1 MTTATNHAARETL
14 TVEEVAELL
23 DVGRNTVYEAAGRG
37 EIPHRRLG
45 RRLIFSR
52 VAVMEWLH
60 GKPANMDQ
68 R

>member
-1 MTTATNHAARETL
+1 MKSTAEVMSAD
-14 TVEEVAELL
+14 EVAEILGL
-23 DVGRNTVYEAAGRG
+23 CRDAVYDGAARG
-37 EIPHRRLG
+37 EIPHRRVG

-60 GKPANMDQ
+60 GKPANTDQ

>member
-1 MTTATNHAARETL
+1 MNKANPAPE
-14 TVEEVAELL
+14 VMSVDEVAELL
-23 DVGRNTVYEAAGRG
+23 GVARDTVYDAAGRG

-60 GKPANMDQ
+60 GRPANTDQ

>member
-1 MTTATNHAARETL
+1 MTAPA
-14 TVEEVAELL
+14 EVMSVDEIAELL
-23 DVGRNTVYEAAGRG
+23 GVNRNTVYDAAGRG

-52 VAVMEWLH
+52 VAVLEWLH
-60 GKPANMDQ
+60 GKAANEQ